1 MSICYNTADVAREK
15 APVEALLSSIGRSI
29 NVPLSTFTS
38 CNVRVSVSD
47 VWYRQQL
54 DKLNIT
60 DVQLRMWR
68 DWEQGLAA
76 LLCTTNQHF
85 SATNSIA
92 CDEATFQVATI
103 ATYCH
108 IVTWLRMPTTVA
120 MSSAGSRIMLPPCKE
135 EILLHPLST
144 QKVPSR
150 SYITH
155 ASITNCFFVFLILS
169 IMPRSSTSK
178 HFPGTFIVPRW
189 LCIKQNN

>member
-68 DWEQGLAA
+68 DWEQGSRTGSLAA
-76 LLCTTNQHF
+76 HHQPTFLCNKF
-85 SATNSIA
+85 YRLRWSKK
-92 CDEATFQVATI
+92 TFQVATI

-135 EILLHPLST
+135 EILLHPHKKSQAGHT
-144 QKVPSR
+144 
-150 SYITH
+150 
-155 ASITNCFFVFLILS
+155 
-169 IMPRSSTSK
+169 
-178 HFPGTFIVPRW
+178 
-189 LCIKQNN
+189 